1 MTNDSPSLITIYEPL
16 ILCIKGK
23 FFSRTTYHVHIVH
36 QWNQKDINT
45 DIFSLWI
52 QTDRYRC
59 FGNGEYHKHSLKE
72 QKSGLNCKRRSYVKP
87 SWQNVN
93 YNLQDNDDDD
103 DDDDDDDKTMVIIT
117 ILIIIIINRKLKQR
131 RRQRQGKR
139 NWLKV
144 AWTYLFVRWLCF
156 WIGFFGRNDLTDF
169 YDFWHP

>member
-36 QWNQKDINT
+36 QWNQKDKNT

-59 FGNGEYHKHSLKE
+59 FGNGKYHKHSLIE

-103 DDDDDDDKTMVIIT
+103 DDDKTMVIIT
-117 ILIIIIINRKLKQR
+117 ILVIIIINRELKQR
-131 RRQRQGKR
+131 RRQRKGKP
-139 NWLKV
+139 NWVKV
-144 AWTYLFVRWLCF
+144 VRTNLFVRWLCF
-156 WIGFFGRNDLTDF
+156 WIGFFGRNDLTYF

>member
-1 MTNDSPSLITIYEPL
+1 MTKESLRLITIYEPL
-16 ILCIKGK
+16 IICIKGK
-23 FFSRTTYHVHIVH
+23 SFSRTAYHVHIVH

-103 DDDDDDDKTMVIIT
+103 DDDKTMVIIT
-117 ILIIIIINRKLKQR
+117 ILMIIIIYRELKQR

-139 NWLKV
+139 K
-144 AWTYLFVRWLCF
+144 
-156 WIGFFGRNDLTDF
+156 
-169 YDFWHP
+169 